1 MVRHWRFP
9 ARRRARTS
17 PTARAF
23 IGNAL
28 LAFGVVSALVQFVG
42 QLYPEAIA
50 DRGAVTTAALG
61 CCAAWGA
68 FRARPQ
74 RLVRHE
80 FGNPPTAV
88 VVKGGDLFAEPGHIV
103 IGFCDTF
110 DTDVEDGVLVN
121 ADSTQGQLLDRRYA
135 GDRRHLDA
143 ELGTALHGTAPV
155 VRLNRAVKP
164 RGKLSRYPI
173 GTVAVLGSRPRLVFA
188 VAYSRLALDYVAAGG
203 VDELWY
209 SLARLWDAVFRH
221 AQQERVAM
229 PLVGAGLARLG
240 LDDESLLRLVLLS
253 FVAHS
258 RRRRVCRELCVVMRP
273 EAFRR
278 IDMGAVEAFLVSL
291 GR

>member
-1 MVRHWRFP
+1 M
-9 ARRRARTS
+9 
-17 PTARAF
+17 
-23 IGNAL
+23 
-28 LAFGVVSALVQFVG
+28 AFGAVSALVQFVG

-50 DRGAVTTAALG
+50 DRGAVTTAAIG
-61 CCAAWGA
+61 CCTVWGA
-68 FRARPQ
+68 LRARPR
-74 RLVRHE
+74 RLVRRE
-80 FGNPPTAV
+80 FGNPPTTV
-88 VVKGGDLFAEPGHIV
+88 VIKDGDLFAEPAHLV

-121 ADSTQGQLLDRRYA
+121 ADSTQGQLLDRRYV
-135 GDRRHLDA
+135 GDRHRMDA
-143 ELGTALHGTAPV
+143 ELGAALHAIAPATRV
-155 VRLNRAVKP
+155 NRAAKP
-164 RGKLSRYPI
+164 RGKLTRYPI

-188 VAYSRLALDYVAAGG
+188 VAYSRLAPDYVAAGS

-229 PLVGAGLARLG
+229 PLVGSGLARLG

-258 RRRRVCRELCVVMRP
+258 RRRRVCRELCVVLRP

-278 IDMGAVEAFLVSL
+278 IDRAEVAAFLDSL
-291 GR
+291 GH